1 MTTTPTKWDLARE
14 QRLRDHP
21 GSKTCKDCGEEK
33 PLADFGRP
41 VEQDRAGGRV
51 GLVFKPRCLVCQGK
65 ILTARRARMAEGTA

>member
-1 MTTTPTKWDLARE
+1 MTTIPTKWDLARE

-41 VEQDRAGGRV
+41 VPVERAAGRV
-51 GLVFKPRCLVCQGK
+51 ALVFKPRCLVCQGK
-65 ILTARRARMAEGTA
+65 IHTARRARMAGGGA